1 MSYIAD
7 DDDFDYNMLGILDT
21 FGNIQPLLTMD
32 DIATNMIDCDTAYW
46 FNKEW
51 CSYHVYMTGMFIQ
64 YKLIQSITSMREDI
78 QKEVDNQI
86 LQSMKKM
93 SEIEKP
99 KSFIDKIKAFWH
111 KCPKFI

>member
-1 MSYIAD
+1 MMMTLI
-7 DDDFDYNMLGILDT
+7 DT
-21 FGNIQPLLTMD
+21 FGNIQPLLNMD
-32 DIATNMIDCDTAYW
+32 DIATNMLDCDTAYW

-51 CSYHVYMTGMFIQ
+51 CSYYVYMGGMFIQ
-64 YKLIQSITSMREDI
+64 HKLIQSITSMREDI
-78 QKEVDNQI
+78 QKEIDSQI